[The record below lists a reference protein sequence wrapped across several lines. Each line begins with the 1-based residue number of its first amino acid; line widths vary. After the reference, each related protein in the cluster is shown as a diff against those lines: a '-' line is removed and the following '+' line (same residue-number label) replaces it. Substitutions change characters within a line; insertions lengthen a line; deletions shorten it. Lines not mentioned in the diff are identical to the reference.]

1 MDNEFVTNKSTQ
13 LWIVISV
20 AFCSFMSRLNNY
32 IINISLPTI
41 SEYFHIGTGDASRVV
56 VMYLLI
62 ITATLLLF
70 GRLADKI
77 GLKKIFIYGYSLFVL
92 GSMLCGISM
101 NIHMLVA
108 FRIVQAVGSAMLLAS
123 GYAIISKFLPPNIT
137 GWAFGITSTS
147 SALGVATGAPLGGII
162 TAYLSWHWI
171 FYINVPVGIVAIIVA
186 WKMIPPE
193 KPKEAASS
201 GTKTTFDIPGAILS
215 FLGLLALLH
224 TLNTGKRIGWTS
236 PLVIILA
243 IAAVVLLALFIRR
256 EKTCKDPLLDLRF
269 FTNVRFVLTIIATF
283 MAYILITGNA
293 FLLPFYLEF
302 VKGLNTK
309 QTGMVLLVYSLI
321 YVFLSSPAGRLADKV
336 MPRLLTSIAMLSAAV
351 CTYTFALSLKNPGLA
366 PAIVFLM
373 WLGFSYVFFFSPN
386 NKQVMLFALEG
397 KQGSASG
404 VFNTVMNLGMV
415 FGVALFET
423 VFSQALPGKAAGV
436 SLSQVPPDLLLG
448 GFRNAYLLGGL
459 VCTLALI
466 CSLMVRAP
474 KVKSVSE

>member
-32 IINISLPTI
+32 IVNISLPTI
-41 SEYFHIGTGDASRVV
+41 SEYFHIGTGDVSRVV
-56 VMYLLI
+56 VIYLLI
-62 ITATLLLF
+62 ITSTLLLF

-77 GLKKIFIYGYSLFVL
+77 GLKKIFMYGYVLFVL
-92 GSMLCGISM
+92 GAMLCGVSM

-108 FRIVQAVGSAMLLAS
+108 FRVIQAVGSAMLLAS
-123 GYAIISKFLPPNIT
+123 GYAIISKFLPQNIT

-162 TAYLSWHWI
+162 TSYLSWHWI
-171 FYINVPVGIVAIIVA
+171 FYINVPVGIIAILVA
-186 WKMIPPE
+186 WKMIPSDKRME
-193 KPKEAASS
+193 S
-201 GTKTTFDIPGAILS
+201 GVSETKRSFDIPGAVLS

-224 TLNTGKRIGWTS
+224 TLNAGKRIGWTS
-236 PLVIILA
+236 PLVAVPA
-243 IAAVVLLALFIRR
+243 IAAVVLLVLFVRR
-256 EKTCKDPLLDLRF
+256 EKTCKDPLLDLGF
-269 FTNVRFVLTIIATF
+269 FTNARFVLTIIATF
-283 MAYILITGNA
+283 MAYVLITGNA

-309 QTGMVLLVYSLI
+309 QAGLVLLVYSLI
-321 YVFLSSPAGRLADKV
+321 YVFFSSPAGRLADRV
-336 MPRLLTSIAMLSAAV
+336 VPRALTSIAMLSAAI
-351 CTYTFALSLKNPGLA
+351 CAYTFAFSLKFQGLV
-366 PAIVFLM
+366 PVFVYLI
-373 WLGFSYVFFFSPN
+373 WLGFSYVLFFSPN

-423 VFSQALPGKAAGV
+423 VFSQALPGKAYAV
-436 SLSQVPPDLLLG
+436 SMSLIPPDVLLG
-448 GFRNAYLLGGL
+448 GFRNAYILGGL
-459 VCTLALI
+459 VCTIALI
-466 CSLMVRAP
+466 CSLMVRQP
-474 KVKSVSE
+474 KTGA